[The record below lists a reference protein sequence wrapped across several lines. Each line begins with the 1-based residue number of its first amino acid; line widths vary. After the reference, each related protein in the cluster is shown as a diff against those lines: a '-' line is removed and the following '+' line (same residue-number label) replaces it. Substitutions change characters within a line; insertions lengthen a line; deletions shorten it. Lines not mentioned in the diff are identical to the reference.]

1 MIKLSQLKVDHEMMH
16 RAIELA
22 RRGIMTTR
30 PNPAVGCVITKD
42 NKVIGEG
49 WHQRAGE
56 PHAEIH
62 ALKQAGADAKGA
74 TAYVTLEP
82 CSHMGR
88 TPPCADALIE
98 AGIARVVVA
107 MHDPNPRVSGNGIK
121 RLHEADIDVLVGVL
135 EKSAEQLNPGFLS
148 RMRENRPFITVK
160 MASSLDGKTALSD
173 GRSQWITGSHARADV
188 QYWRAQ
194 SDAILTGADT
204 ILKDDPMLTVRQS
217 QWPATRSL
225 PEPLKQPIRIVID
238 SQNRVTDDAKIF
250 ESSAPVW
257 LVRCEP
263 GKPIRHA
270 HCHEVI
276 IDKAAS
282 GKVELS
288 ALMTEL
294 AKREVNQVWTEC
306 GASLAAALIEAGY
319 CDRLIMYSS
328 GQLLGNAARSLFD
341 IDEPNTL
348 DKAIR
353 FKITDRRQVGDDQRV
368 IAVPQFMTGKG

>member
-1 MIKLSQLKVDHEMMH
+1 MIKPSQLKTDHEMMH

-30 PNPAVGCVITKD
+30 PNPAVGCVISKNDTI
-42 NKVIGEG
+42 IGEG
-49 WHQRAGE
+49 WHQQAGQ

-62 ALKQAGADAKGA
+62 ALKQAGAEAQGA

-88 TPPCADALIE
+88 TPPCADALVD
-98 AGIARVVVA
+98 AGVARVVVA

-148 RMRENRPFITVK
+148 RMRHQRPFVTVK

-173 GRSQWITGSHARADV
+173 GRSQWITGPHARSDV

-204 ILKDDPMLTVRQS
+204 VLKDNPMLTVRES
-217 QWPATRSL
+217 QWPKTRAL
-225 PEPLKQPIRIVID
+225 PEPLKQPIRIIID

-250 ESSAPVW
+250 ESSVPVW

-263 GKPIRHA
+263 GKPSRHA

-276 IDKAAS
+276 IDKADS

-288 ALMTEL
+288 ALMAEL

-306 GASLAAALIEAGY
+306 GASLAAALIENGY
-319 CDRLIMYSS
+319 CDRLMMYSS
-328 GQLLGNAARSLFD
+328 GQLLGDAARSLFD
-341 IDEPNTL
+341 IEEPKSL
-348 DKAIR
+348 DKAVR
-353 FKITDRRQVGDDQRV
+353 FKVTDRRQVGDDQRV
-368 IAVPQFMTGKG
+368 IAVPQLIKG

>member
-1 MIKLSQLKVDHEMMH
+1 MIKPSQLKIDHEMMH

-42 NKVIGEG
+42 NKIIGEG

-56 PHAEIH
+56 PHAEVH

-88 TPPCADALIE
+88 TPPCAEALIE